1 MHGASRG
8 LKRVSWRKAAALITN
23 IYRYIFIIRISI
35 GNIVAYSAVGTAAV
49 FGLARALERAS
60 MALATTDATRRLSS
74 ALLRP

>member
-1 MHGASRG
+1 MHGASRR
-8 LKRVSWRKAAALITN
+8 LKRVSWRKAAVLTTN
-23 IYRYIFIIRISI
+23 IYRYIFIGISI
-35 GNIVAYSAVGTAAV
+35 RNIVTYPAVGTAV